1 MREEG
6 EKVVSQNEV
15 DNPVKSQQS
24 EVEIPKT
31 KDQSSQSQDDQAN
44 QSQVASSQESCSKQ
58 ESS

>member
-24 EVEIPKT
+24 EVEIPKS

-44 QSQVASSQESCSKQ
+44 QSQAASSQESCSKQ